1 MSRDWREV
9 MGVKKAEP
17 LTSKDLA
24 HLDAL
29 WAQSC
34 LHDDDENAYLAGI
47 GAMWPTLRPAV
58 MWDIVNREHE
68 PVGMDDEMCPNCVT
82 PWKCNGP
89 HEISSVPNTPDTQAA
104 KPEAE

>member
-17 LTSKDLA
+17 LTARDMA

-29 WAQSC
+29 WAQAS

-47 GAMWPTLRPAV
+47 GALWPSLRPAV
-58 MWDIVNREHE
+58 FWAINERTSDMADTEY
-68 PVGMDDEMCPNCVT
+68 MCPNCVT

-89 HEISSVPNTPDTQAA
+89 HDPQKRQSAQEG
-104 KPEAE
+104 K